1 MLQQINRDISL
12 DCQVRAEDC
21 DGWCYLGMNSDY
33 VQYVYQYVLSINYIK
48 DNIV

>member
-33 VQYVYQYVLSINYIK
+33 VQYVSISMFYQ
-48 DNIV
+48 